1 MAITEIENLHLVT
14 RRKIHWLQKWFSFRY
29 TTENNEVIAKKNRFR
44 TAASLGACERL
55 DALIIDAR
63 RQYILLV
70 IIIITQVLTRH
81 CIIVNIIAWN

>member
-1 MAITEIENLHLVT
+1 MIF
-14 RRKIHWLQKWFSFRY
+14 FSIYDGKQRSY
-29 TTENNEVIAKKNRFR
+29 REKNRFR

-81 CIIVNIIAWN
+81 CIIVNIIA